1 MMFSIKIRFGSARAS
16 QPSAASAAGRLR
28 ADGRFITGSVFGS
41 SSVFS
46 DLALDLAFRFVAFAA
61 NFEASPS
68 SCSLADSPFALAL
81 ALPFPFAFGCGVVVA
96 FAFAFPLPFAL
107 GSLGAA
113 DAAAVGSSW
122 IQTAAVQV

>member
-1 MMFSIKIRFGSARAS
+1 MMFSIKIRVGSARAS

-41 SSVFS
+41 PSVFS
-46 DLALDLAFRFVAFAA
+46 DLALALAFGFAFAA
-61 NFEASPS
+61 NFEASPPS
-68 SCSLADSPFALAL
+68 SSLADSPFALAL
-81 ALPFPFAFGCGVVVA
+81 ALLFPVAFGFGVVVA
-96 FAFAFPLPFAL
+96 FAFAFPLGA
-107 GSLGAA
+107 AA